1 MRILAFA
8 AALAL
13 LLPVAAVAQSS
24 QSGASSGGGGGNIA
38 ALLADGYEIKAA
50 FVNANISYVF
60 LQKLTS
66 AYMCKSTAGSV
77 CEKLN

>member
-1 MRILAFA
+1 MRLLALA

-13 LLPVAAVAQSS
+13 FAPHAALAQSGS
-24 QSGASSGGGGGNIA
+24 SSGGGGGGNIA
-38 ALLADGYEIKAA
+38 QLLADGYEIKAA

-60 LQKLTS
+60 LQKQTS
-66 AYMCKSTAGSV
+66 AYMCKSTSGSA